1 MILPIVAY
9 GDPVLRKKTEEIDEN
24 YPGLKDLIA
33 NMYET
38 MYYAPGVGIAA
49 PQIGHSIRLFVIDSE
64 QIFTE
69 DEEEETANESE
80 ADRKNRS
87 KKAKERE
94 PEETGIKSAF
104 INPIMVKEFGKMWS
118 YEEGCLSIP
127 TIREDVERKD
137 SIIIEYYDE
146 NWELHEKEFTGLT
159 ARIIQHE
166 YDHIEGILFTDRLK
180 PLKKRLLKNKLERV
194 SKGDVDVAYKMI
206 FPQVKKGR

>member
-9 GDPVLRKKTEEIDEN
+9 GDPVLRKKTEEIEEN
-24 YPGLKDLIA
+24 HPGLKELIED
-33 NMYET
+33 MYET
-38 MYYAPGVGIAA
+38 MYHAPGVGIAA
-49 PQIGHSIRLFVIDSE
+49 PQIGQSIRLFVIDSE
-64 QIFTE
+64 QIFAE
-69 DEEEETANESE
+69 DEEEEAAENE
-80 ADRKNRS
+80 RKKRN

-94 PEETGIKSAF
+94 PEETGIKTAF
-104 INPIMVKEFGKMWS
+104 INPIMIKEFGKPWA

-127 TIREDVERKD
+127 GIREDVERKD
-137 SIIIEYYDE
+137 SIVIEYYDE
-146 NWELHEKEFTGLT
+146 NWDLHETEFTGLT

-206 FPQVKKGR
+206 FPQLKKGR